1 MDWKKTYIDS
11 LIDALQPSGDVL
23 EVGFGKGY
31 AANRIQSKK
40 PKSHTIIESD
50 PEIAEMAKKWA
61 ASHPNVKVIQDNW
74 QHALPKLGK
83 FDAIFYN
90 DSPAEGAAEL
100 IRYTNVE
107 EAKAA
112 GEKAKKALHAIE
124 KELSDIAAHY
134 TDEEI
139 DDFYK
144 KIGQFKM
151 SELPKFFT
159 ALKDRGHISEKQYKN
174 VCKKYNLD
182 KAHDEPQ
189 MKDSNATEP
198 LSNMHLFLQKCI
210 PQHMNKGSRFSC
222 FSSDP
227 QSKYQ
232 DSQFFEHFITNTDL
246 DYEEKYI
253 PIDVPQFRT
262 IEALVMVVKKVA

>member
-1 MDWKKTYIDS
+1 MDWKKTYIYS
-11 LIDALQPSGDVL
+11 LIDALQPAGDVL
-23 EVGFGKGY
+23 EVGFGNGW
-31 AANRIQSKK
+31 AAERIQSKK
-40 PKSHTIIESD
+40 PKSHTIIEAD
-50 PEIAEMAKKWA
+50 PEIAEVAKKWA
-61 ASHPNVKVIQDNW
+61 ASHPNVKVIQAPW
-74 QHALPKLGK
+74 QQALAKLGK

-90 DSPAEGAAEL
+90 DSPADGAAEL
-100 IRYTNVE
+100 IRYTSLE

-139 DDFYK
+139 DEFYK

-151 SELPKFFT
+151 SELPRFFS
-159 ALKDRGHISEKQYKN
+159 ALKSRGHITEKQYKN
-174 VCKKYNLD
+174 VCKKYNLNGNAKEAMAP
-182 KAHDEPQ
+182 KA
-189 MKDSNATEP
+189 SNEP
-198 LSNMHLFLQKCI
+198 LSDMHLFLQKCI
-210 PQHMNKGSRFSC
+210 PNHMHKGSRFSC
-222 FSSDP
+222 FSIDP

-232 DSQFFEHFITNTDL
+232 DSAFFENFISDVNL
-246 DYEEKYI
+246 DYEEKYV